1 MPESLEICHFSKL
14 AHPVQSLG
22 HAAKYGRNK
31 FQNTLLRR
39 PKMNNYNPSSLR
51 NSVAAAICTVLF
63 SATCLIGAVG
73 PAQAAG
79 TTASPAPVIAI
90 LA

>member
-1 MPESLEICHFSKL
+1 M
-14 AHPVQSLG
+14 QSLG
-22 HAAKYGRNK
+22 HAANHGSKEI
-31 FQNTLLRR
+31 QDQVQRR

-73 PAQAAG
+73 PAHAAG
-79 TTASPAPVIAI
+79 ATASPAPIIAP

>member
-1 MPESLEICHFSKL
+1 
-14 AHPVQSLG
+14 
-22 HAAKYGRNK
+22 
-31 FQNTLLRR
+31 
-39 PKMNNYNPSSLR
+39 MNNYNPTSLR

-79 TTASPAPVIAI
+79 TTASPAPIIAT

>member
-1 MPESLEICHFSKL
+1 
-14 AHPVQSLG
+14 
-22 HAAKYGRNK
+22 
-31 FQNTLLRR
+31 
-39 PKMNNYNPSSLR
+39 MNNYNPSNLR

-63 SATCLIGAVG
+63 SATCVIGAVG

>member
-1 MPESLEICHFSKL
+1 
-14 AHPVQSLG
+14 
-22 HAAKYGRNK
+22 
-31 FQNTLLRR
+31 
-39 PKMNNYNPSSLR
+39 MNSYNPSSLR

-73 PAQAAG
+73 PAHAAG
-79 TTASPAPVIAI
+79 TTTSPAPVIVP

>member
-1 MPESLEICHFSKL
+1 
-14 AHPVQSLG
+14 
-22 HAAKYGRNK
+22 
-31 FQNTLLRR
+31 
-39 PKMNNYNPSSLR
+39 MNSYNPSSLR
-51 NSVAAAICTVLF
+51 TSVAAAICTILF

-79 TTASPAPVIAI
+79 SVASPAPVSLP

>member
-1 MPESLEICHFSKL
+1 MQPIT
-14 AHPVQSLG
+14 
-22 HAAKYGRNK
+22 AANSFKIK
-31 FQNTLLRR
+31 SIRR
-39 PKMNNYNPSSLR
+39 HKMNSYNPSSLR

-79 TTASPAPVIAI
+79 TTASPAPVIAP

>member
-1 MPESLEICHFSKL
+1 LKICHFSKL

-22 HAAKYGRNK
+22 HAANHGSKEI
-31 FQNTLLRR
+31 QDQVQRR

-73 PAQAAG
+73 PAHAAG
-79 TTASPAPVIAI
+79 ATASPAPVIAP